1 MNQQLIRSLER
12 ALGGPLIPIG
22 STPRIPANMLPEASH
37 CTCGTDPFALVKV
50 AIVVKYGGSVKEA
63 AFKFNSDVDAIL
75 DKHGVGKDEE
85 PSLTT
90 KLEALKAE
98 VGEETYNKLLAN
110 PEVEKMASR
119 AYRRST
125 EGRNE
130 AAITEIAALLN
141 NAIPEEQLAFVLSE
155 LSEDADPIATLAE
168 A

>member
-1 MNQQLIRSLER
+1 MNQQLIRQLER
-12 ALGGPLIPIG
+12 AFGPLTPIAP
-22 STPRIPANMLPEASH
+22 TPRSGDPRLEDSGP

-50 AIVVKYGGSVKEA
+50 AILVKYGGTIKEA
-63 AFKFNSDVDAIL
+63 AYKFTTDVESIL
-75 DKHGVGKDEE
+75 DKHGVNQDEE

-125 EGRNE
+125 EGKSDTALAE
-130 AAITEIAALLN
+130 VSALLN
-141 NAIPEEQLAFVLSE
+141 DAIPVEQLAFVLSE
-155 LSEDADPIATLAE
+155 LSEDADPIATLAG